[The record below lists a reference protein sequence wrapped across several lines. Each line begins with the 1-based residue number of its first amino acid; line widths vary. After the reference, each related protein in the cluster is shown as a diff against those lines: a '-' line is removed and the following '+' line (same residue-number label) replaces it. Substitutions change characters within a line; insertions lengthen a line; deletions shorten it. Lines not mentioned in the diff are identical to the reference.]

1 MKPADAAPPERLRL
15 PRVVAVDGPSA
26 SGKGTL
32 SRRLAAE
39 LGFAYVDTG
48 AMYRTLAWW
57 ALRNGLR
64 LAPPM
69 TVAHDRAVV
78 RLMRSW
84 NWDLREIDRQV
95 WLHVEGYFPAAEIR
109 TDPVEK
115 AAAVVAQIGR
125 VRDWMV
131 ARQRE
136 CVRFGPLV
144 MEGRDI
150 GTEVFPLA
158 TVKFFLDADADER
171 QRRLASRGGSSD
183 VRHRDGLDQNRRQ
196 GALVR
201 ALDAVCVDSTRQTE
215 DETFDLLRQAVVAR
229 LTALPAGA

>member
-1 MKPADAAPPERLRL
+1 MRL
-15 PRVVAVDGPSA
+15 PRVVAIDGPSA

-32 SRRLAAE
+32 SRRLAAD

-64 LAPPM
+64 LIRPM
-69 TVAHDRAVV
+69 TEAHEGAIV
-78 RLMRSW
+78 RLMRGW

-158 TVKFFLDADADER
+158 TVKFFLDADAAER
-171 QRRLASRGGSSD
+171 QRRFASRGGSAD
-183 VRHRDGLDQNRRQ
+183 VRERDGLDQNRRQ
-196 GALVR
+196 GTLVP
-201 ALDAVCVDSTRQTE
+201 ALDAIRVDSTGQTE
-215 DETFDLLRQAVVAR
+215 DQTFALLRQAVAER
-229 LTALPAGA
+229 LPPLPTGA